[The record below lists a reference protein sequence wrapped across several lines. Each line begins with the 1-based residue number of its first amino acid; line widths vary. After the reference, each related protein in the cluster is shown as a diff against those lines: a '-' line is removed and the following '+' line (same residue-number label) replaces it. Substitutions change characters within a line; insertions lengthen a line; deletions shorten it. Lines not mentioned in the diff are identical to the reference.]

1 MGGQIKIGI
10 NERALSSVEW
20 RVLFGHA
27 IHVGWGWL
35 MFTGSLFAVP
45 GGDLIDSPLL
55 SDPLY
60 MLSLGANAITL
71 ALFAML
77 GRFAGPLFRR
87 EWVPVTAALCMSIGT
102 FFASDLVLLLFGNP
116 TVWVEVF
123 AGIVTGLGTGTF
135 LMVWGEVLVSFGTRG
150 CLVYFAASSFVAAF
164 AHILLSLLPE
174 LWIQGVVSL
183 APIVELL
190 LYRSYVSDN
199 RLAMS
204 KSNRQSSDPQCLPLA
219 VIMLGAFFG
228 FSFGAMRGFS
238 FLLEQ
243 AGLRGPTDA
252 VSMAFV
258 MVACVLA
265 YFVSVVSKQAFGRL
279 TYQMALPFVAC
290 GLLLLPLSD
299 MWSIVGVASYRI
311 GYQYVYVILWVL
323 WVFFSRRSET
333 TSVWVIACG
342 LASVQV
348 SKLLGFLIV
357 VDAPVLTNQSWNLPL
372 VSSVALFAIILFS
385 LFARE
390 DRLEEKS
397 WEEVRP
403 VSEQG
408 DDRSFV
414 SQNYEPAAVS
424 FGLSPRETE
433 VFYLLLRGR
442 SRAYIAKDLVVTE
455 ETVKTH
461 IKGIYQKAG
470 VHTKQDLIDRVE
482 NALSKKATES
492 ER

>member
-1 MGGQIKIGI
+1 MNVGMYRKQ
-10 NERALSSVEW
+10 LSSVEW
-20 RVLFGHA
+20 RVLCGHA

-55 SDPLY
+55 ADPLY
-60 MLSLGANAITL
+60 MLSLGANALTL
-71 ALFAML
+71 ALFALL

-87 EWVPVTAALCMSIGT
+87 EWVAIAAAICMSVGT

-123 AGIVTGLGTGTF
+123 AGVVSGLGTGTF
-135 LMVWGEVLVSFGTRG
+135 LIVWGEVLVSFGTRG
-150 CLVYFAASSFVAAF
+150 CLIYFAASSFIAAF
-164 AHILLSLLPE
+164 AHILLSQLPE
-174 LWIQGVVSL
+174 IFIQGVVSIV
-183 APIVELL
+183 PIIELM

-204 KSNRQSSDPQCLPLA
+204 KGNRQSENPKGLPSA
-219 VIMLGAFFG
+219 VIILGAFFG
-228 FSFGAMRGFS
+228 FSFGAMRGFI

-279 TYQMALPFVAC
+279 TYQIALPFVAC
-290 GLLLLPLSD
+290 GFLLLPLSET
-299 MWSIVGVASYRI
+299 WSIAGVAAYRI

-323 WVFFSRRSET
+323 WVFFSRRPET

-348 SKLLGFLIV
+348 SKLAGFLLA
-357 VDAPVLTNQSWNLPL
+357 VDIPVISNQEWDLQL
-372 VSSVALFAIILFS
+372 VSAVALFAIVLFS

-390 DRLEEKS
+390 DRIEAKS

-408 DDRSFV
+408 DDRAFV
-414 SQNYEPAAVS
+414 SQNYEPAALA

-482 NALSKKATES
+482 NVIGSES
-492 ER
+492 GRNDV

>member
-1 MGGQIKIGI
+1 MDIGV
-10 NERALSSVEW
+10 NLKSFSSVEW
-20 RVLFGHA
+20 RVLIGHA
-27 IHVGWGWL
+27 IHVSWGWL
-35 MFTGSLFAVP
+35 MFTGSLFAAP

-60 MLSLGANAITL
+60 MLSLGANALTL
-71 ALFAML
+71 ALFALL

-87 EWVPVTAALCMSIGT
+87 EWVAVAAAICMSVGT
-102 FFASDLVLLLFGNP
+102 FFASDLVLLLFGSP

-123 AGIVTGLGTGTF
+123 AGVVTGLGTGTF

-150 CLVYFAASSFVAAF
+150 CLVYFAASSFIAAF
-164 AHILLSLLPE
+164 AHILLSQLPE
-174 LWIQGVVSL
+174 VLIQGVVSA
-183 APIVELL
+183 APLFELV
-190 LYRSYVSDN
+190 LYRSYISDN

-204 KSNRQSSDPQCLPLA
+204 RGNRQSDNPRGLPSTVL
-219 VIMLGAFFG
+219 ILGAFFG
-228 FSFGAMRGFS
+228 FSFGVMRGFS
-238 FLLEQ
+238 LLLEQ

-265 YFVSVVSKQAFGRL
+265 YFVSMVTKQAFGRL
-279 TYQMALPFVAC
+279 TYQIALPFMAL
-290 GLLLLPLSD
+290 GFLLLPLSS

-311 GYQYVYVILWVL
+311 GYQYVYIILWVL
-323 WVFFSRRSET
+323 WVFFSRRLET
-333 TSVWVIACG
+333 NSVWVLACG

-348 SKLLGFLIV
+348 SKFIGFLIV
-357 VDAPVLTNQSWNLPL
+357 VDVPALSGQMWDLSL
-372 VSSVALFAIILFS
+372 VSGVALFAIVLFS

-390 DRLEEKS
+390 DRIEAKS

-403 VSEQG
+403 VTERG

-414 SQNYEPAAVS
+414 SQNYEPAAVI

-442 SRAYIAKDLVVTE
+442 SRAYIAKNLVVTE

-482 NALSKKATES
+482 DVLSAEMGKDDN
-492 ER
+492 

>member
-1 MGGQIKIGI
+1 MNAGMKWESI
-10 NERALSSVEW
+10 ASTEW

-35 MFTGSLFAVP
+35 MFTGSLFAAP
-45 GGDLIDSPLL
+45 GGDLIDSPFL

-60 MLSLGANAITL
+60 MLSLGANALTL
-71 ALFAML
+71 SLFALL
-77 GRFAGPLFRR
+77 GRYTGPLFRR
-87 EWVPVTAALCMSIGT
+87 EWVAIAAAICMSVGT
-102 FFASDLVLLLFGNP
+102 FFASDLVLLLFGAP

-123 AGIVTGLGTGTF
+123 AGIITGLGTGTF

-150 CLVYFAASSFVAAF
+150 CLVYFAASSFIAAF
-164 AHILLSLLPE
+164 AHILLSQLPE
-174 LWIQGVVSL
+174 VFIQGVVSV
-183 APIVELL
+183 APIFELM

-204 KSNRQSSDPQCLPLA
+204 KGNKQSDNPQGLPSA
-219 VIMLGAFFG
+219 VIILGVFFG
-228 FSFGAMRGFS
+228 FSFGAMRGFI

-243 AGLRGPTDA
+243 VGLRGPTDA

-258 MVACVLA
+258 MVACALT
-265 YFVSVVSKQAFGRL
+265 YFVSVISKQAFGRL
-279 TYQMALPFVAC
+279 TYQIALPFVAC
-290 GLLLLPLSD
+290 GFLLLPLSE
-299 MWSIVGVASYRI
+299 MWTVVGVAAYRI

-342 LASVQV
+342 LASVQM
-348 SKLLGFLIV
+348 SKLLGFLIAVDVPV
-357 VDAPVLTNQSWNLPL
+357 VSGQGWDLSL
-372 VSSVALFAIILFS
+372 VSAVALFAIVLFS

-390 DRLEEKS
+390 DRIEAKS

-408 DDRSFV
+408 DDRVFV
-414 SQNYEPAAVS
+414 SQSYEPAALV

-442 SRAYIAKDLVVTE
+442 SRAYIARSLVVTE

-482 NALSKKATES
+482 EVIGTKAVQEDT
-492 ER
+492 